1 LNKPAAAAGTATER
15 VYQGIYRAVLE
26 RRLVAGAWLREEEL
40 AASFGVSRTVVRQA
54 LQRLAQHQV
63 VDLIHNRGARV
74 PLPELADAEH
84 VFEARRVAEC
94 EIARRLGGRLAPAQ
108 LAALRALVAEE
119 ERAVAAGDTP
129 RAVRLSGEF
138 HQALARAHGNPVLV
152 RLLESLL
159 PTTSVLMSR
168 FAAGGLQPCVAHRHV
183 EVLLAL
189 ERGGSEA
196 AAEMKRHLAEL
207 QRALTRAAPA
217 PAAALRD
224 VFAAYRERPV
234 ALPAPARPIIAGT
247 TGTTGTPGTAGTPRK
262 AGKPGKPALRAA
274 AVPRRPPAPAGER
287 GR

>member
-1 LNKPAAAAGTATER
+1 
-15 VYQGIYRAVLE
+15 
-26 RRLVAGAWLREEEL
+26 
-40 AASFGVSRTVVRQA
+40 
-54 LQRLAQHQV
+54 
-63 VDLIHNRGARV
+63 
-74 PLPELADAEH
+74 
-84 VFEARRVAEC
+84 
-94 EIARRLGGRLAPAQ
+94 
-108 LAALRALVAEE
+108 
-119 ERAVAAGDTP
+119 
-129 RAVRLSGEF
+129 
-138 HQALARAHGNPVLV
+138 
-152 RLLESLL
+152 
-159 PTTSVLMSR
+159 
-168 FAAGGLQPCVAHRHV
+168 VAHRHV

-247 TGTTGTPGTAGTPRK
+247 TGTPGTAGTPRK